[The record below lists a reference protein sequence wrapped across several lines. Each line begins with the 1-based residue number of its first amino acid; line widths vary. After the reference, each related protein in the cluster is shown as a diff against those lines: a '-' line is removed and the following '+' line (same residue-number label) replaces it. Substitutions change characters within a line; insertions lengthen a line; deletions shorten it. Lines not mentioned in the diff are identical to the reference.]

1 MITVNQ
7 NELAALEK
15 RLVEV
20 ADKIAKKA
28 LRAAARKGMKIVRD
42 EAKDNAPEDSG
53 LLDENFALMTKA
65 KDGEVTAKVGIRG
78 GAKKNDTTPF
88 YFRFQELG
96 TKDIQAKP
104 FLRPALEDNAEKIL
118 STVAD
123 ELNKAL
129 DKA

>member
-1 MITVNQ
+1 MITVNEA
-7 NELAALEK
+7 ELAALEK

-28 LRAAARKGMKIVRD
+28 LRSAARKAMKPVRD
-42 EAKDNAPEDSG
+42 EAQENAPEETG

-65 KDGEVTAKVGIRG
+65 KDGEVTVKVGIRG

-96 TKDIQAKP
+96 TKDIPAKP
-104 FLRPALEDNAEKIL
+104 FLRPALEGNAEKVL

-123 ELNKAL
+123 ELKKAL